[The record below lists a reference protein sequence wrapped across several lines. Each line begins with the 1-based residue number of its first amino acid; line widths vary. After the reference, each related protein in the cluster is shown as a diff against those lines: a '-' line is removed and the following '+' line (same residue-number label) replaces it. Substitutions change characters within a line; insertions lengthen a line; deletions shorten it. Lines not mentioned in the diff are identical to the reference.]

1 MAGVLWGISSKV
13 LSKFLF
19 VLLLTLLLLRIW
31 DVDHVEQVHQMGVK
45 VMAVVA
51 RVAVIV

>member
-13 LSKFLF
+13 LSKFLL

-31 DVDHVEQVHQMGVK
+31 DVDHVEQAHQTAVK
-45 VMAVVA
+45 AMAIAV
-51 RVAVIV
+51 RVDATE